1 MPSPLLF
8 GFAIFSA
15 VVSLIGAPGQPS
27 RQSEAQASAT
37 RCPLIYAPVICDG
50 GKIYSNLCLA
60 EAHHAKNCVPYG
72 TP

>member
-15 VVSLIGAPGQPS
+15 VVSFIGAPGHAGRQPEP
-27 RQSEAQASAT
+27 EASSV
-37 RCPLIYAPVICDG
+37 RCPMIYAPVICDG
-50 GKIYSNLCLA
+50 GKIYSNLCIA

-72 TP
+72 AL